1 MGPLSAKPY
10 VAWMRAYAGSGM
22 PTIGAVGKSI
32 LRAPFD
38 AGREAAMLACE
49 RLDRGPHLFLVF
61 ATAGYDQAELLSGVR
76 SASRGTAISGCS
88 GEGIITQ
95 AGSDEISHAV
105 AVMAIASDRA
115 TFDSFQVSDLSKD
128 ARRCGAELASQ
139 IEAVHRRDPQCLL
152 VFPDGRTGNVTDLLR
167 SLQEHLPYPLPI
179 AGGAAAEQFRWGK
192 TYQYSSDRAA
202 NDAVSAV
209 LISGRV
215 RMRTSLRHGCTPL
228 GSPRTVTKAEDG
240 WVRTIDDIPAC
251 TAYMEYLEEA
261 SPESALTLKAQF
273 EAIQPIFGEEL
284 PPDQRR
290 FGRYILRLPLGG
302 VDEKTGALFFSASLR
317 QGAKIQLMRRDRDLF
332 RTSARDCAQDIAAAQ
347 GNLRPALVFQFDCA
361 GRGRVMFGDQTSE
374 SIITPMQE
382 VLGRDL
388 PWIGFH
394 TYGEIA
400 PLNEQAVFHQF
411 TVVLSAIYEV
421 EEAHRGHVE

>member
-1 MGPLSAKPY
+1 
-10 VAWMRAYAGSGM
+10 MRVYGGSGM
-22 PTIGAVGKSI
+22 STIGAVGKST
-32 LRAPFD
+32 RRTPFD
-38 AGREAAMLACE
+38 AGREAATLACE
-49 RLDRGPHLFLVF
+49 ELNHGPNLFLVF

-88 GEGIITQ
+88 GEGVITQ
-95 AGSDEISHAV
+95 TGSDEVSHAV

-115 TFDSFQVSDLSKD
+115 TFDSFQVGDLSKD
-128 ARRCGAELASQ
+128 ARRCGDLLASQ
-139 IEAVHRRDPQCLL
+139 IEAVHRRDPKCLL
-152 VFPDGRTGNVTDLLR
+152 LFPDGRTGNVTELLA
-167 SLQEHLPYPLPI
+167 SLQAHLPHSLPI
-179 AGGAAAEQFRWGK
+179 VGGAAAELFRWGK
-192 TYQYSSDRAA
+192 TYQYLNDRAA
-202 NDAVSAV
+202 SDAVSAV
-209 LISGRV
+209 LISGHV
-215 RMRTSLRHGCTPL
+215 MVRTSLRHGCTPL
-228 GSPRTVTKAEDG
+228 GSPRVVTRAEDG
-240 WVRTIDDIPAC
+240 WVRTIDDIPAF
-251 TAYMEYLEEA
+251 TAYMEYLET
-261 SPESALTLKAQF
+261 SPNSALALKAQF

-290 FGRYILRLPLGG
+290 YGRYILRLPLGS
-302 VDEKTGALFFSASLR
+302 VDEETGALFFSASLR

-332 RTSARDCAQDIAAAQ
+332 RSSARDCAKEIAADQ
-347 GNLRPALVFQFDCA
+347 GNQRPAFVLQFDCA
-361 GRGRVMFGDQTSE
+361 GRGRVMFGDQTNE

-421 EEAHRGHVE
+421 EEAHRRNVE